1 MGFWA
6 ISLTG
11 SVLIC
16 LYGVLRLDIVLILGQ
31 SLGLA
36 AYVRNIVIGLRSM
49 RSSSD
54 PSRDD
59 AR

>member
-1 MGFWA
+1 MGFWG

-31 SLGLA
+31 ALGLA
-36 AYVRNIVIGLRSM
+36 AYVRNIVIGLKSA
-49 RSSSD
+49 RSSSER
-54 PSRDD
+54 S
-59 AR
+59 